1 MSSRKHNS
9 TARSGWRGTAPFK
22 AQHGGSDARSGTVFA
37 CRNDARSVKRKRL
50 LDAVEATPQSLPRL
64 LVSLLVA
71 ASVGCTLYGCAVGPN
86 FKRPPAPSSA
96 YAPPPSTVGEQH
108 IQYGGEVAAN
118 WYSLFKSDA
127 INRLVQDA
135 LAANPDLE
143 AARHNLRAAQYE
155 LQAVVGNALPHVEL
169 DGKAQRSRVNGSLL
183 YQPPEQLQ
191 VTANTFSVGPSLAYD
206 LDPFGRLRRTIEAQ
220 AAQTSS
226 VGRQALNVYVSL
238 VDQVVVTAFNYAA
251 TVEQLEVTR
260 KLVQD
265 LQTQYDLTRLLEDS
279 GKIVRSETL
288 QAQTQLESTRASLPA
303 LEKQRDAYRN
313 ALLRLTGKAPQAD
326 SVPVLSLRDFSLPSQ
341 LPVSLP
347 SNLVRQR
354 PDILEAED
362 LLHEASASVGIA
374 EAARLPSLNLTAQYA
389 QQSIFTR
396 DLFSKAGRIWSAGA
410 SLTAPIFEGG
420 TLSAREKEAKER
432 FQQAAAQYRGTVL
445 NAFMEVANAL
455 EALQHD
461 ADDYAAHTT
470 ALNAARANRDLART
484 QFERGRVNELVV
496 LTAEQQFQNAA
507 LGQVQADAQRFA
519 DTAQL
524 FRALGGGWWNGGDP
538 TVLPTAQADPG
549 ALPTAQTREGEP

>member
-1 MSSRKHNS
+1 
-9 TARSGWRGTAPFK
+9 
-22 AQHGGSDARSGTVFA
+22 
-37 CRNDARSVKRKRL
+37 
-50 LDAVEATPQSLPRL
+50 
-64 LVSLLVA
+64 
-71 ASVGCTLYGCAVGPN
+71 VGPN